1 MPSALENANWTSWHG
16 WEMCMGKHTYHERD
30 VEYVKLPGRDHK
42 MIVGPGKAM
51 EADNMA
57 FGVADFPPNA
67 HAPAH
72 DHVASEEIIYVLTGS
87 GEIYFGGIPEPVE
100 PGSVAY
106 VPIGVEHS
114 INNTSNETMKVAY
127 VFSPPVA
134 QGSYERGSG
143 K

>member
-1 MPSALENANWTSWHG
+1 M
-16 WEMCMGKHTYHERD
+16 KHIVHED
-30 VEYVKLPGRDHK
+30 EVEHVKLPGRDHK

-51 EADNMA
+51 EAANMA
-57 FGVADFPPNA
+57 FGIADFPANA

-72 DHVASEEIIYVLTGS
+72 DHAQAEEIIYILSGR
-87 GEIYFGGIPEPVE
+87 GEIYFDGVSEPIE

-114 INNTSNETMKVAY
+114 INNTSDDVMRLVY

-134 QGSYERGSG
+134 QGSYERKKS
-143 K
+143 